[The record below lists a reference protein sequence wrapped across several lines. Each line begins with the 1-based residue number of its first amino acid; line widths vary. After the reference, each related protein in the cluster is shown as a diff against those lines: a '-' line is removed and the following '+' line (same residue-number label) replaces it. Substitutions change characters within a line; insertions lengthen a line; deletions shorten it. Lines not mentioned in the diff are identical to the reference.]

1 MSTEKNKPVRT
12 LRMGALKASI
22 WANES
27 DNRKYYNVTFT
38 RSYYVESEKKWHES
52 DSYGA
57 DDLLPLAKLADLAHT
72 QIFKLREEDK
82 KAAGGRDE

>member
-1 MSTEKNKPVRT
+1 MSEKNKPVRT

-27 DNRKYYNVTFT
+27 DNRKFYNVTFS
-38 RSYYVESEKKWHES
+38 RSWRDEKKEWHES

-82 KAAGGRDE
+82 KAAGGKDE